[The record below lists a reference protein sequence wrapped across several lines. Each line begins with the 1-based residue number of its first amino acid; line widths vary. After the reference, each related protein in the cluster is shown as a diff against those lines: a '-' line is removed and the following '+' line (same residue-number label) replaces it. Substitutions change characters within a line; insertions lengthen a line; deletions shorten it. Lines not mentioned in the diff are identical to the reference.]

1 MYRVL
6 VALQMIGAVGGLAGA
21 VYLLLVPPA
30 SMGRE
35 VAWIPAVPGML
46 SAFFLVGGHFSR
58 RRVARAVSQLAGAG
72 FEEDP
77 PRGGRAR
84 VLHLD
89 RVAPGCS
96 MKVRLAA
103 RGSLAGLRVHVAEYV
118 LPGFGH
124 IVPEQTGFEVAV
136 QVRGPRI
143 SLALTTS
150 LGFMGRPLG
159 QLFERPAPALGDLEF
174 SKRWDLACDHMRGA
188 AELLRPELRAW
199 LVQAPGLEAAWVLA
213 DGWLSCTWATQFN
226 QPALVEMVGRLRQF
240 VQLSRL
246 DVVACDE
253 PYAAAR
259 VS

>member
-46 SAFFLVGGHFSR
+46 SALFLVGGHFSR
-58 RRVARAVSQLAGAG
+58 RRVALAVSQLAGAG

-77 PRGGRAR
+77 AREGPAR
-84 VLHLD
+84 VLHID

-96 MKVRLAA
+96 VKVRLAA
-103 RGSLAGLRVHVAEYV
+103 RGCLAGLRVHVAEYV
-118 LPGFGH
+118 MPGLGD

-159 QLFERPAPALGDLEF
+159 QLFEKPAPALGDVVF

-226 QPALVEMVGRLRQF
+226 QPALEEMLERLQQF
-240 VQLSRL
+240 MQRCGLE
-246 DVVACDE
+246 VAADHE
-253 PYAAAR
+253 RYAAAR
-259 VS
+259 VT